1 MLSHEDTQWVQDVL
15 DMVREVEYAK
25 EYADPHKFVAF
36 QLRRLNELIDAY
48 GMKMALD
55 WFLAEG

>member
-1 MLSHEDTQWVQDVL
+1 MLDKPLIFHYHDWEWSYEL
-15 DMVREVEYAK
+15 KLAREYVDQYK
-25 EYADPHKFVAF
+25 SVAF